1 MTVTVAAF
9 GDGVDALRAHPRL
22 LVGGLL
28 VGVARHPRFVD
39 RVIDAPG
46 PSAGVGLACLL
57 ALPFV
62 AGGFVGLARAALA
75 GEEVSAGAF
84 LASARTHYLRL
95 GAGIC
100 LFVVL
105 VVGVAIGLGL
115 VSLAVGVGGLLL
127 ARVSEAA
134 SVAASVGAVA
144 VWAAALFGV
153 VLSVQF
159 FTAAIVIEGRGV
171 VASFRRSVSLVRSH
185 PASVLGFSILWS
197 GASHLVVVPGYAVGT
212 PATDGAGA
220 GAVTTPLV
228 ELAVPSAVAA
238 PVAIGVSTVASAY
251 LYTVYV
257 AYYVRLTGDESASDA
272 DADSDSGSDPGS
284 GFDADADSGAGP
296 ESGSGSGP
304 ESGSG
309 STPGSD
315 TTSDSGPGPGSGP
328 ATAAG
333 RVAVTATVAGD

>member
-9 GDGVDALRAHPRL
+9 RDGVDALRAHPRL

-28 VGVARHPRFVD
+28 VGVARHPRFVG

-75 GEEVSAGAF
+75 DGEASAGAF
-84 LASARTHYLRL
+84 LASARSHYLRL

-105 VVGVAIGLGL
+105 VTGVAIGLGL
-115 VSLAVGVGGLLL
+115 VSLAVGAGGLLL
-127 ARVSEAA
+127 ASGSEAA
-134 SVAASVGAVA
+134 SVATSVGAVL

-153 VLSVQF
+153 VLSAQF

-220 GAVTTPLV
+220 GAVTLPLV
-228 ELAVPSAVAA
+228 DLAVPSAVAV

-257 AYYVRLTGDESASDA
+257 AYYVRLTGDESASAPDA
-272 DADSDSGSDPGS
+272 ESGSS
-284 GFDADADSGAGP
+284 SDADSGSGAG
-296 ESGSGSGP
+296 SGSGSEP
-304 ESGSG
+304 GSG

-315 TTSDSGPGPGSGP
+315 ATPDSGPGPGSGP

-333 RVAVTATVAGD
+333 RVAATATVAGD

>member
-9 GDGVDALRAHPRL
+9 RDGVDALRAHPRL

-28 VGVARHPRFVD
+28 VGVARHPRFVG

-75 GEEVSAGAF
+75 GDEASAGAF
-84 LASARTHYLRL
+84 LASARSHYLRL

-115 VSLAVGVGGLLL
+115 VSLAVGAGGLLL
-127 ARVSEAA
+127 ASGSEAA
-134 SVAASVGAVA
+134 SVATSVGAVL

-153 VLSVQF
+153 VLSAQF

-220 GAVTTPLV
+220 GAVTLPLV
-228 ELAVPSAVAA
+228 DLAVPSAVAV

-257 AYYVRLTGDESASDA
+257 AYYVRLTGDESASAPDA
-272 DADSDSGSDPGS
+272 ESGSS
-284 GFDADADSGAGP
+284 SDADSGSGAG
-296 ESGSGSGP
+296 SGSGSEP
-304 ESGSG
+304 GSG

-315 TTSDSGPGPGSGP
+315 ATPDSGPGPGSGP

-333 RVAVTATVAGD
+333 RVAATATVAGD

>member
-9 GDGVDALRAHPRL
+9 RDGVDALRAHPRL

-28 VGVARHPRFVD
+28 VGVARHPRFVG

-75 GEEVSAGAF
+75 GDEASAGAF

-115 VSLAVGVGGLLL
+115 VSLAVGAGGLLL
-127 ARVSEAA
+127 ASGSEAA
-134 SVAASVGAVA
+134 SVATSVGAVL

-153 VLSVQF
+153 VLSAQF

-220 GAVTTPLV
+220 GAVTLPLV
-228 ELAVPSAVAA
+228 DLAVPSAVAV

-257 AYYVRLTGDESASDA
+257 AYYVRLTGDESASAPDA
-272 DADSDSGSDPGS
+272 ESGSS
-284 GFDADADSGAGP
+284 SDADSGSGAG
-296 ESGSGSGP
+296 SGSGSEP
-304 ESGSG
+304 GSG

-315 TTSDSGPGPGSGP
+315 ATPDSGPGPGSGP

-333 RVAVTATVAGD
+333 RVAATATVAGD

>member
-9 GDGVDALRAHPRL
+9 RDGVDALRAHPRL

-28 VGVARHPRFVD
+28 VGVARHPRFVG

-75 GEEVSAGAF
+75 GDEASAGAF
-84 LASARTHYLRL
+84 LASARSHYLRL

-105 VVGVAIGLGL
+105 VTGVAIGLGL
-115 VSLAVGVGGLLL
+115 VSLAVGAGGLLL
-127 ARVSEAA
+127 ASGSEAA
-134 SVAASVGAVA
+134 SVATSVGAVL

-153 VLSVQF
+153 VLSAQF

-220 GAVTTPLV
+220 GAVTLPLV
-228 ELAVPSAVAA
+228 DLAVPSAVAV

-257 AYYVRLTGDESASDA
+257 AYYVRLTGDESASAPDA
-272 DADSDSGSDPGS
+272 ESGSS
-284 GFDADADSGAGP
+284 SDADSGSGAG
-296 ESGSGSGP
+296 SGSGSEP
-304 ESGSG
+304 GSG

-315 TTSDSGPGPGSGP
+315 ATPDSGPGPGSGP

-333 RVAVTATVAGD
+333 RVAATATVAGD

>member
-9 GDGVDALRAHPRL
+9 RDGVDALRAHPRL

-28 VGVARHPRFVD
+28 VGVARHPRFVG

-75 GEEVSAGAF
+75 GDEASAGAF

-115 VSLAVGVGGLLL
+115 VSLAVGAGGLLL
-127 ARVSEAA
+127 ARGSEAA
-134 SVAASVGAVA
+134 SVATSVGAVL

-159 FTAAIVIEGRGV
+159 FTAAVVIEGRGV

-220 GAVTTPLV
+220 GAVTLPLV
-228 ELAVPSAVAA
+228 DLAVPSAVAV

-257 AYYVRLTGDESASDA
+257 AYYVRLSGDESASA
-272 DADSDSGSDPGS
+272 PDADSDSGS
-284 GFDADADSGAGP
+284 GFDADADSGSGAG
-296 ESGSGSGP
+296 SGSGSEP
-304 ESGSG
+304 GSG

-315 TTSDSGPGPGSGP
+315 AIPDSGPGPGSGP

-333 RVAVTATVAGD
+333 RVAATATVAGD